1 LARYLPIFAA
11 MTSTPELTTRDVL
24 HQIARRLALI
34 EEDVRA
40 LHMGVTSGFQ
50 RLDTRIDTIAGRLDA
65 KIDKL
70 DLKIDT
76 KVGDAYH
83 RLDAKLDARFGE
95 LDAKIDTQI
104 TRLETK
110 NDTRFSRL
118 DAKIDTQ
125 ITRLEAKIDTHLRW
139 TLGMVLASWLS
150 LMGAVLLK

>member
-1 LARYLPIFAA
+1 

-83 RLDAKLDARFGE
+83 RV
-95 LDAKIDTQI
+95 DAKIDIQI
-104 TRLETK
+104 TRLETRT
-110 NDTRFSRL
+110 DTRFSRL
-118 DAKIDTQ
+118 
-125 ITRLEAKIDTHLRW
+125 EAKTDTHLRW
-139 TLGMVLASWLS
+139 TLGMVLAIGSPSWARCCSSSTREVAPAAFSLS
-150 LMGAVLLK
+150 PAPPSSPSGC